1 MATVRRS
8 IQTGEAAAQI
18 LLDLMKTPQLLKLH
32 FEFNVGPDGVPY
44 VEYTVNR
51 FAVEPHD
58 KEGDTA

>member
-1 MATVRRS
+1 MATVRRN
-8 IQTGEAAAQI
+8 IPTGEAAAQI

-32 FEFNVGPDGVPY
+32 FEFDVGSDGVPY

-51 FAVEPHD
+51 FAVETPD